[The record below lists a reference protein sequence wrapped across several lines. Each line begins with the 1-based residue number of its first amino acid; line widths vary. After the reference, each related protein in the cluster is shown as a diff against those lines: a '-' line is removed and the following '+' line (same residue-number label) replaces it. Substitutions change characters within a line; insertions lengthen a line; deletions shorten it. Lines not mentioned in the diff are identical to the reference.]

1 MHQTIAKPENPGW
14 CWMFLQQ
21 NFWVFSC
28 CRQPQ
33 NHPNRPLTLHPSQL
47 VVASNAKNTIYT
59 TWNSN
64 LWSTTCRI
72 LCPPCSRL
80 GQNTQEVCHLRNRT
94 WKKIGGSSRF
104 LAHCWNGWCV
114 CFQDRN
120 HVGLTSA
127 TQTQER
133 EGSSIPIIA
142 VQQQLQIGETEK
154 GHYKHSSHPP
164 NASLQGAKPGAPSA
178 GSCPTNQRM
187 TEVASLFLFK

>member
-14 CWMFLQQ
+14 CWIFLQQ
-21 NFWVFSC
+21 SFWVFSC

-33 NHPNRPLTLHPSQL
+33 NHPNRPLTLHPSQSPPAEVAPSRL
-47 VVASNAKNTIYT
+47 VVASNAKSTIYT
-59 TWNSN
+59 TWNSEFQSLIHHLPN
-64 LWSTTCRI
+64 FVPALLPTWARHTGG
-72 LCPPCSRL
+72 LPPEKP
-80 GQNTQEVCHLRNRT
+80 NM
-94 WKKIGGSSRF
+94 KKGGSSRF

-127 TQTQER
+127 TQPQER

-154 GHYKHSSHPP
+154 GH
-164 NASLQGAKPGAPSA
+164 
-178 GSCPTNQRM
+178 
-187 TEVASLFLFK
+187 